1 MSSPLRSQPST
12 EHPASS
18 TFSSAHDSKRV
29 PATQNTELGTRNPE
43 PIPAPARPEPILPT
57 GIKPLDQLLRGGLPL
72 GTISEFTGSFSSGK
86 TSLLFTLLAATTSE
100 HFRVAYIDT
109 FDTFDPHFARTAG
122 IQLQRLLWIRC
133 QGDSLL
139 NKVRNSLKT
148 ADILTRSQDFRV
160 IVLDL
165 EPASNQG
172 REANVQK
179 IPFHCW
185 FRIKKVLQGKKVAFF
200 LLSHNPCAG
209 SAATTVLGLDRS
221 SVRWRSTRHKS
232 HPLLS
237 NQFQLLRGLTT
248 RVSLLRGRHHGHV
261 KIHCHLQL

>member
-1 MSSPLRSQPST
+1 MSEANNLESGIWNLEFPCLESGIQSDRET
-12 EHPASS
+12 YLA
-18 TFSSAHDSKRV
+18 
-29 PATQNTELGTRNPE
+29 
-43 PIPAPARPEPILPT
+43 T
-57 GIKPLDQLLRGGLPL
+57 GIEPLDQLLHGGLPL
-72 GTISEFTGSFSSGK
+72 GTISEFNGSFSSGK

-109 FDTFDPHFARTAG
+109 FDTFDPHFACSAG
-122 IQLQRLLWIRC
+122 IQLHRLLWIRC
-133 QGDSLL
+133 QGHSLW
-139 NKVRNSLKT
+139 NKVQNSLKT
-148 ADILTRSQDFRV
+148 ADILARSQDFRV

-165 EPASNQG
+165 DTASNES
-172 REANVQK
+172 RETTVQK

-185 FRIKKVLQGKKVAFF
+185 FRLKKVLQGKKVAFF

-232 HPLLS
+232 RPLLS

-261 KIHCHLQL
+261 EIHCHLQL

>member
-1 MSSPLRSQPST
+1 MLSSLRSQSRT
-12 EHPASS
+12 HPEP
-18 TFSSAHDSKRV
+18 R
-29 PATQNTELGTRNPE
+29 TQNLE
-43 PIPAPARPEPILPT
+43 PTQNPEPILPT
-57 GIKPLDQLLRGGLPL
+57 GIESLDQLLRGGLPL

-139 NKVRNSLKT
+139 NKVQNSLKT

-165 EPASNQG
+165 EAASNES

>member
-1 MSSPLRSQPST
+1 MLSSLYLQPRT
-12 EHPASS
+12 HPEP
-18 TFSSAHDSKRV
+18 R
-29 PATQNTELGTRNPE
+29 TQNL
-43 PIPAPARPEPILPT
+43 EPILPT
-57 GIKPLDQLLRGGLPL
+57 GIESLDQLLQGGLPL

-100 HFRVAYIDT
+100 YFRVAYIDA

-122 IQLQRLLWIRC
+122 IHLHRLLWIRC

-139 NKVRNSLKT
+139 SKVQNSLKT

-160 IVLDL
+160 VVLDL
-165 EPASNQG
+165 EGASNQSH
-172 REANVQK
+172 EATVQK

-185 FRIKKVLQGKKVAFF
+185 FRIKKALQGKKVAFF
-200 LLSHNPCAG
+200 LLSHYPCAG

-232 HPLLS
+232 RPLLS

>member
-1 MSSPLRSQPST
+1 MLSSLRSQPKT
-12 EHPASS
+12 HNP
-18 TFSSAHDSKRV
+18 
-29 PATQNTELGTRNPE
+29 ELGTRNPE
-43 PIPAPARPEPILPT
+43 PILPT
-57 GIKPLDQLLRGGLPL
+57 GIESLDQLLRGGLPL

-86 TSLLFTLLAATTSE
+86 TSLLFRLLAATTSG

-122 IQLQRLLWIRC
+122 IQLQRFLWIQC
-133 QGDSLL
+133 QGDSLF
-139 NKVRNSLKT
+139 NKVQNSLKT

-165 EPASNQG
+165 EAPSNQNC
-172 REANVQK
+172 EATVQK

-200 LLSHNPCAG
+200 LLSHSPCAG
-209 SAATTVLGLDRS
+209 SAATTVFGLDRS
-221 SVRWRSTRHKS
+221 SVRWRSARHKS
-232 HPLLS
+232 RPLLS